1 MNALYTV
8 YKVIYYD
15 YAWRFK
21 IVDLY
26 ELIGT
31 YTLNVT
37 GFGFWW
43 TPNAHDLFS
52 PSDQSSSPFEALT
65 DPNESVASSLHR
77 VFPGWQ
83 SHQHREALRG

>member
-8 YKVIYYD
+8 YKIIYYD

-31 YTLNVT
+31 YTLHVT

-43 TPNAHDLFS
+43 TPNAHDLF
-52 PSDQSSSPFEALT
+52 
-65 DPNESVASSLHR
+65 HR
-77 VFPGWQ
+77 VINRHPL
-83 SHQHREALRG
+83 SKL